1 MKLELGESFEMT
13 EARSPLPEGFDP
25 NARVEAGGDRQPNEL
40 GHASVDFDG
49 RSERV
54 DVAEDDSTSS
64 DADASGLEHSK
75 AEGSA
80 ALDKLFS
87 KLEDLNNDMRE
98 PHEVDSWDWVDK
110 LYTSIEDRLKRVAYT
125 DAELI
130 GAPTDFLMRPNPET
144 LRGQEVSQKMREF
157 GVNEIRCVK
166 GVVDFS
172 PVSVAQATIEG
183 MTSELSHNRRL
194 GFKAFA
200 EQFNKEGRPPHGEQW
215 NASRVGEFAHNNGL
229 EFHECSDMRTVQ
241 LVPAAIHQYFKHLG
255 GRKECSIRDGEKV
268 VGMGGFDD

>member
-25 NARVEAGGDRQPNEL
+25 NARVEAGGDRQLNEL

-54 DVAEDDSTSS
+54 DVAEDDSISS

-87 KLEDLNNDMRE
+87 KLENLNNDMRE
-98 PHEVDSWDWVDK
+98 SHEVDSWDWVDK

-183 MTSELSHNRRL
+183 MTSELPHNRRL

-215 NASRVGEFAHNNGL
+215 NASRVVEFAHNNGL

>member
-1 MKLELGESFEMT
+1 MKLELGESSEMM
-13 EARSPLPEGFDP
+13 EARSPVPEGFDP
-25 NARVEAGGDRQPNEL
+25 NVRVEAGGDRQSNEL
-40 GHASVDFDG
+40 GSASVDFDG
-49 RSERV
+49 CSERV
-54 DVAEDDSTSS
+54 DVAEDDSISS
-64 DADASGLEHSK
+64 DADAPGLEHSK

-87 KLEDLNNDMRE
+87 KLENLNNDMRDS
-98 PHEVDSWDWVDK
+98 HEVDSWDWVDK
-110 LYTSIEDRLKRVAYT
+110 LYTSIEERLKRVENT
-125 DAELI
+125 DAEFI
-130 GAPTDFLMRPNPET
+130 GTPTDFLMRPNPET
-144 LRGQEVSQKMREF
+144 LRGQEAGQKMREF

-172 PVSVAQATIEG
+172 PVSVAQTTIDG
-183 MTSELSHNRRL
+183 MTSELSHNRGL

-215 NASRVGEFAHNNGL
+215 NASRAMKFARANGL

-241 LVPAAIHQYFKHLG
+241 LVPSAIHQYFKHLG

-268 VGMGGFDD
+268 AGNGGFDD

>member
-1 MKLELGESFEMT
+1 MKLELGESSEMM
-13 EARSPLPEGFDP
+13 EARSPVPKGFDP
-25 NARVEAGGDRQPNEL
+25 NARVEAGEGRQSNEL
-40 GHASVDFDG
+40 DSASADFDG
-49 RSERV
+49 GSERA
-54 DVAEDDSTSS
+54 DVAENDSISS
-64 DADASGLEHSK
+64 DIDASASEYSK

-80 ALDKLFS
+80 TLDELFS
-87 KLEDLNNDMRE
+87 KLENLNNDMRKS
-98 PHEVDSWDWVDK
+98 HEVDSWDWVDK

-130 GAPTDFLMRPNPET
+130 GTPTDFVMRPNLET
-144 LRGQEVSQKMREF
+144 LRGQEASQKMREF

-172 PVSVAQATIEG
+172 CVSVAQTTIDG
-183 MTSELSHNRRL
+183 MTSELPHNRRL

-215 NASRVGEFAHNNGL
+215 NASRVVEFAQKNDL

-241 LVPAAIHQYFKHLG
+241 LVPAAIHRYFKHLG

-268 VGMGGFDD
+268 AGMGGFDD